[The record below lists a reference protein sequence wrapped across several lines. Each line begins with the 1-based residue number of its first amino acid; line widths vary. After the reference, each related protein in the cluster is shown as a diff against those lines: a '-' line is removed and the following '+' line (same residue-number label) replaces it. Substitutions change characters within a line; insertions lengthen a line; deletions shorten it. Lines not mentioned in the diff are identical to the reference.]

1 MKFTIGYFVGVV
13 MVGCIYAT
21 FRNMNSKNFCI
32 KIMALFLE
40 VLGVA
45 IICALTNLFIKD

>member
-1 MKFTIGYFVGVV
+1 MKFVIGYFVGIVV
-13 MVGCIYAT
+13 VGCTYKT
-21 FRNMNSKNFCI
+21 LKNMNSKNFFI

-40 VLGVA
+40 VMVVA

>member
-13 MVGCIYAT
+13 MVGCVYAT

-32 KIMALFLE
+32 RIMALFLE
-40 VLGVA
+40 VWGVA

>member
-1 MKFTIGYFVGVV
+1 MKFAIGYFVGVV
-13 MVGCIYAT
+13 MVGCTYAN

-32 KIMALFLE
+32 KIMLLFLE

-45 IICALTNLFIKD
+45 FICALTNLFIKD

>member
-1 MKFTIGYFVGVV
+1 MKFTIGYFIGVV
-13 MVGCIYAT
+13 MVGCTYAT
-21 FRNMNSKNFCI
+21 LRNMNSKNFCI

>member
-13 MVGCIYAT
+13 MVGCMYAN
-21 FRNMNSKNFCI
+21 FRKMNNKKLCI